1 MIKFIIQGWI
11 ILIVAIAANALV
23 DFIGLKGWYEFL
35 SESSIRKTRF
45 VDYLW
50 LIILYPCILGAGV
63 WFANSLTKYLGL

>member
-35 SESSIRKTRF
+35 SENSSRKTRF

-50 LIILYPCILGAGV
+50 LFILYPCILGSGV
-63 WFANSLTKYLGL
+63 WLANSLTKYLGL